1 MAWLLALSSPL
12 KGDITEIFSIPDSND
27 KVPIELALDA
37 AATGIVVNSK
47 ENNIINGRAKR
58 KIFFIIS
65 V

>member
-1 MAWLLALSSPL
+1 LALSSPL
-12 KGDITEIFSIPDSND
+12 KGDITETFSSPDNND
-27 KVPIELALDA
+27 KVPIAVALDA

-65 V
+65 I